1 MPPFVFAAFFAGEDI
16 FQYPRRQDDERKRQE
31 DVESTASLPLLMSM
45 SMAMRLTTLLGDN
58 AVVFLLRLFYFERR
72 GRLYNF
78 EINILGISIL
88 KLRNYV
94 E

>member
-45 SMAMRLTTLLGDN
+45 LMAMRLTLLGDN

-78 EINILGISIL
+78 EIKILGISIL